1 MRLCHNATKWAG
13 PTKSLF
19 SDRQQDISANLCFL
33 TVDNRFEY
41 NKRNLF
47 FLVDQSKVEQIPAL
61 GGGFETIDLM
71 ISPSR
76 HYAAVI
82 EDSGEGH
89 GIFFVTALDRVR
101 KQLGVRRC
109 PGIEAYPHGFL
120 TLAGKR
126 MPCTLRPLPICSLL
140 QKVRSM
146 TSHIYRFIIIACSR
160 VRTAGWKLS
169 TKAPFFSFDIA
180 DPDHS
185 SNLFAN

>member
-1 MRLCHNATKWAG
+1 MPYLLISLLFLCACATTQPNG
-13 PTKSLF
+13 L
-19 SDRQQDISANLCFL
+19 DRQSRCFPIGSKTFPQNLCFL

-109 PGIEAYPHGFL
+109 PGIEAYPHGFFNL
-120 TLAGKR
+120 
-126 MPCTLRPLPICSLL
+126 
-140 QKVRSM
+140 
-146 TSHIYRFIIIACSR
+146 
-160 VRTAGWKLS
+160 GWKEDALYFKTATDLFS
-169 TKAPFFSFDIA
+169 TAEGEIDDQSHLPVHHYRLLPGQDCRLEA
-180 DPDHS
+180 L
-185 SNLFAN
+185 N